1 MPRKLL
7 VRGGQSWF
15 IETKRYFKEDF
26 IKNSKIL
33 FSDINTI
40 SEQIARYPDNCT
52 PRKIAPR
59 LGLGFGSRL
68 GLVLGLGGNQTI
80 APEENCPRL
89 GLGFGLGLVLGLEG
103 NFPLG
108 QLS

>member
-1 MPRKLL
+1 MEGSHGLSRQKDTL
-7 VRGGQSWF
+7 
-15 IETKRYFKEDF
+15 KRTF
-26 IKNSKIL
+26 SKTVKYL

-52 PRKIAPR
+52 PRKIASR
-59 LGLGFGSRL
+59 LGLGFGSRS

-80 APEENCPRL
+80 APEENCPWL